1 YSSRFFTPVCLKMD
15 SRSFAIFNTF
25 ESISITLSVPSV
37 KYAPLSS
44 NATNSATFTALPTYI
59 SRIAYSSKL
68 ANCVMIFVINT
79 DLPAPD
85 CPVTNIWFAWL
96 FILAV
101 KKPVYESPK
110 NTLSSLFI
118 CSIILSACTLNDF
131 NSVSYNN
138 NNITLPLSDEIGLIV
153 TSQFNARSK
162 VDSNFLISL
171 YCALLRN
178 FKRIFAYF

>member
-1 YSSRFFTPVCLKMD
+1 
-15 SRSFAIFNTF
+15 
-25 ESISITLSVPSV
+25 
-37 KYAPLSS
+37 
-44 NATNSATFTALPTYI
+44 
-59 SRIAYSSKL
+59 
-68 ANCVMIFVINT
+68 
-79 DLPAPD
+79 
-85 CPVTNIWFAWL
+85 L

-178 FKRIFAYF
+178 FKRIFLIHYLFNIKAFFFVNSFLFYLFHNWLQEVFHLDFLLLLFNKFFFLTLNLVLLLILFTNLRKRSSDCFIL